1 MRAYRLEIGKV
12 VSTEPGRVI
21 TDNSLAFAWFYG
33 DVVHADLNRRDAA
46 AGSDILDRYEA
57 AVSVVARIAWLTHA
71 TLDFI
76 EQMRAQGMVQLAD
89 GVFAEPV
96 TVDVTEV
103 TQQAMVYVAPEGT
116 EPPASLREDFGP

>member
-1 MRAYRLEIGKV
+1 M
-12 VSTEPGRVI
+12 
-21 TDNSLAFAWFYG
+21 
-33 DVVHADLNRRDAA
+33 
-46 AGSDILDRYEA
+46 
-57 AVSVVARIAWLTHA
+57 ARIAWLTHA

-103 TQQAMVYVAPEGT
+103 TQQAMVYV
-116 EPPASLREDFGP
+116 